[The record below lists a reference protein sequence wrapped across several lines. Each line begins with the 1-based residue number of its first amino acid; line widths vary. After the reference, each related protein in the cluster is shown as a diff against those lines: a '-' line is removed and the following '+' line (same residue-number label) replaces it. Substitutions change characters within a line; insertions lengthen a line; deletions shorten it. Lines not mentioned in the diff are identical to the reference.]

1 MSINIIKE
9 LYFDG
14 CQSIIREM
22 EQKSPNVIA
31 AQKKVEDIRAEILR
45 KIPQLS
51 NLLDR
56 YEEAE
61 TRVKEEESFDLFQE
75 GFVLGF
81 LFAKKIN
88 DEIIKR
94 SEKEDKDERQEN
106 AQCI

>member
-22 EQKSPNVIA
+22 EQKSPDVIA
-31 AQKKVEDIRAEILR
+31 AQKEVNKIRDEILR
-45 KIPQLS
+45 TIPQLF
-51 NLLDR
+51 NLFDR

-75 GFVLGF
+75 GFILGF
-81 LFAKKIN
+81 LFAKKIYG
-88 DEIIKR
+88 EVIKQ
-94 SEKEDKDERQEN
+94 SAKEGKDERQEN